1 MPLKSKQWGT
11 SRKRLLMKAKA
22 FMCLPYKDFSRQ
34 NFCKSQ
40 NEIFFFSLPF
50 SSVLSNEV
58 KCSQHCTSLT
68 WRFFSIESFWNSFCC
83 RCANKVFSSLHISFQ
98 RSASDQKW
106 WNLTKQKL
114 FVASNGQLKLAVNWN
129 WESCNQC
136 QCLDTHWINNLPWW
150 RECCFQ
156 ILIIMSLFHLKQFS
170 RASIF
175 NENKTL
181 HSDDKKTT
189 ACLDDWNLRLLNQ

>member
-1 MPLKSKQWGT
+1 MKS
-11 SRKRLLMKAKA
+11 
-22 FMCLPYKDFSRQ
+22 
-34 NFCKSQ
+34 
-40 NEIFFFSLPF
+40 F
-50 SSVLSNEV
+50 SSHFLSFLFCQMKWNV
-58 KCSQHCTSLT
+58 RSTAQVWLGD
-68 WRFFSIESFWNSFCC
+68 FFSIESFWNSFCC

-106 WNLTKQKL
+106 WSLTKQKL

-175 NENKTL
+175 NENKTRIWL
-181 HSDDKKTT
+181 WIT
-189 ACLDDWNLRLLNQ
+189 